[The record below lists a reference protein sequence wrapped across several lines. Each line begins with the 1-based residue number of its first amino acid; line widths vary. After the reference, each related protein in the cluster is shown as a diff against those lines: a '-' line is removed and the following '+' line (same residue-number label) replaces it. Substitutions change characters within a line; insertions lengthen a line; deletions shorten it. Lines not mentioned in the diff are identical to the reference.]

1 MSLSSLFTVGPSV
14 YLLLEYMADIMDDVT
29 NDISLQETHPRGGID
44 KVGILAPT
52 SLYSFSFEN
61 PYQNIGLQEELY

>member
-1 MSLSSLFTVGPSV
+1 MYV
-14 YLLLEYMADIMDDVT
+14 LLEYMADIIDDIT

-44 KVGILAPT
+44 KVGILAPA

-61 PYQNIGLQEELY
+61 PYQNIGLQEELH

>member
-1 MSLSSLFTVGPSV
+1 M
-14 YLLLEYMADIMDDVT
+14 YLQLEYMADIMKDIT

-44 KVGILAPT
+44 KVVILAPA